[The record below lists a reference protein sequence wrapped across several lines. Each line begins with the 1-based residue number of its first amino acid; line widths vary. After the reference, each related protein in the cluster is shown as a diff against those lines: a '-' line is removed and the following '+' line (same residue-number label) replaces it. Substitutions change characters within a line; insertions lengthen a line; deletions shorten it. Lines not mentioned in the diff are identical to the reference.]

1 MFGRKPPSAD
11 GDSPQPDAPAQP
23 AILPRPPIPALGAR
37 PASIEKTDIG
47 ILPRSIA
54 PPPGAPA
61 AIEPIQRRP
70 AEPVR
75 PEPVK
80 EVRKLIVGRDI
91 TLSGEIGACDHL
103 IIEGTVDASVK
114 DCHRLEVHEA
124 GLFRGAVE
132 IGEADIAGRF
142 EGSINVQGRLMIRAT
157 GRISGKIQY
166 GELSVEAGGTI
177 DGEVRC
183 KNTPKAA
190 KPEKKAEAGGLNLA
204 PEADAAV

>member
-11 GDSPQPDAPAQP
+11 GDSPQPIAPSQP
-23 AILPRPPIPALGAR
+23 AAIPPRQPIPALGAK
-37 PASIEKTDIG
+37 PAGTDTDLG
-47 ILPRSIA
+47 IPPRNT
-54 PPPGAPA
+54 PPQPGAHSPM
-61 AIEPIQRRP
+61 EPIQRRP

-157 GRISGKIQY
+157 GRIAGKIQY

-183 KNTPKAA
+183 KSTPKAA
-190 KPEKKAEAGGLNLA
+190 KPEKKPETGGLNLA
-204 PEADAAV
+204 TEAGASV